1 MSAEHYQM
9 LAKTFDGLEEV
20 LKTELEELGASDVEV
35 VTRGVKFSGSKE
47 LLYRANFCCRTAL
60 RILRIIG
67 EIKVK
72 STNDLYQGVY
82 KLPWED
88 FFDVNQTFAINST
101 VNSEAFNNSMFVS
114 LKTKDAIVDRFRS
127 KFDKR
132 PSVNTDN
139 PDFRIN
145 VHASAD
151 MVTLSLDSSGESLHK
166 RGYRVGQNE
175 ASMSEV
181 LAAGLLKIAGW
192 NGQCDFYDTMCG
204 SGTIPI
210 EAALIARNIPP
221 GIFRQE
227 FAFES
232 WKDFDQDLLEK
243 VYNDDYE
250 RSFEHKIFATDF
262 SALSIKVAEKNAKSA
277 GVLKSIEFGE
287 KDFAGYEPQP
297 AGGMLIINPPY
308 GERMNSRKVE
318 PIYNMIGD
326 QLKRNF
332 QGFKAWVFSSS
343 EEGFKSIGLKPSEKI
358 PLQNGP
364 LSCSFRLYEVYEGSK
379 KVLNQ
384 DGYER
389 RSNEDSSSRPAFRRR
404 ENTVSD
410 RRSQPDGNRRSA
422 ERPSFRSKPGND
434 DRQQRSGGFKSHDD
448 RPQRNSGTAR
458 RDDRSPGSSAP
469 GRRDDRPQRAGG
481 FDRRDDRPQRSSSSG
496 RHDDRPQRS
505 SSFGRQD
512 DRQPRG
518 SGPGRRDDRPQRDHR
533 AGDDDRSTR
542 TPGRFTQNEKP
553 VRPRE
558 NDQEMTKRREAFYAD
573 RRSKLEQG
581 MQEKSKEMKDKSQEA
596 KSGKAP
602 KSDHSSSERPKRPRI
617 K

>member
-20 LKTELEELGASDVEV
+20 LKTELEELGASEIEV
-35 VTRGVKFSGSKE
+35 VNRGVRFSGSKE

-82 KLPWED
+82 KMPWED
-88 FFDVNQTFAINST
+88 YFDVNETFAINST

-151 MVTLSLDSSGESLHK
+151 MVTISLDSSGESLHK

-192 NGQCDFYDTMCG
+192 KGQCDFYDTMCG

-221 GIFRQE
+221 GIFRQD

-232 WKDFDQDLLEK
+232 WKDFDKDLFEK

-250 RSFEHKIFATDF
+250 QAFNHKIYATDF

-277 GVLKSIEFGE
+277 GVLKSIEFSE
-287 KDFAGYEPQP
+287 KDFAAYEPQP
-297 AGGMLIINPPY
+297 AGGLLIINPPY

-358 PLQNGP
+358 PLHNGP
-364 LSCSFRLYEVYEGSK
+364 LLCSFRLYEVYEGSK
-379 KVLNQ
+379 KASKQ
-384 DGYER
+384 DGNGSFH
-389 RSNEDSSSRPAFRRR
+389 SNEFAERNTTRDGEKSGNNTGRRNQPVSAR
-404 ENTVSD
+404 RTV
-410 RRSQPDGNRRSA
+410 
-422 ERPSFRSKPGND
+422 ERPSFGRKPGNDSPRNTGNRNHDERQQRPVRSDRSDERTRRSNAPFNSDERQRRSNVPGQRD
-434 DRQQRSGGFKSHDD
+434 DRQQRSD
-448 RPQRNSGTAR
+448 RNHSNERFSNV
-458 RDDRSPGSSAP
+458 
-469 GRRDDRPQRAGG
+469 
-481 FDRRDDRPQRSSSSG
+481 
-496 RHDDRPQRS
+496 
-505 SSFGRQD
+505 
-512 DRQPRG
+512 
-518 SGPGRRDDRPQRDHR
+518 
-533 AGDDDRSTR
+533 
-542 TPGRFTQNEKP
+542 PGRFSKDET
-553 VRPRE
+553 VSRPKAG
-558 NDQEMTKRREAFYAD
+558 DQELHKRREAFYAE
-573 RRSKLEQG
+573 RRSQLEQQ
-581 MQEKSKEMKDKSQEA
+581 MQLKSKNA
-596 KSGKAP
+596 KAEPKPEKAAKGNP
-602 KSDHSSSERPKRPRI
+602 KKGTENDRPKRPRI